1 MFLGALSGFTV
12 AVTADR
18 RAEEQA
24 QLIARR
30 GGEVTFGPVIKTKPL
45 ADEAAL
51 EEATRQLLIDPPD
64 VAVLS
69 TALGVRGWFSAVEAL
84 GLADDLSQVLDAA
97 EVIVRGPKASGAALT
112 AGVDVDWQATS
123 ATYREIVEY
132 MAARPTVDAAGKPIR
147 VAVQLDGDPRSS
159 LAARL
164 SGLGYDV
171 VTVPVYEWHLPDDLT
186 AAERVVSA
194 VADGTV
200 DAVTFTSAHAVTNFA
215 VIADRVGLLS
225 EVLASVSRGTVA
237 VVCVG
242 PVTAERARSV
252 GFESCIEPANAR
264 LGAMVQALVSAFSN
278 RVVEVDLDGTPVL
291 MQGRLV
297 SVGGGEPVRLTERER
312 AVLGLLAKRPGAV
325 VSKQT
330 LLEQVWAGES
340 DDHVVEVTI
349 GRLRRRLGDA
359 GGSIETVVR
368 RGYRL
373 AVR

>member
-123 ATYREIVEY
+123 ATYREVVEY
-132 MAARPTVDAAGKPIR
+132 MAARPTVDASGKAIR

-291 MQGRLV
+291 MQGRMV
-297 SVGGGEPVRLTERER
+297 SVGDGEPVRLTERER

>member
-1 MFLGALSGFTV
+1 
-12 AVTADR
+12 
-18 RAEEQA
+18 
-24 QLIARR
+24 
-30 GGEVTFGPVIKTKPL
+30 
-45 ADEAAL
+45 
-51 EEATRQLLIDPPD
+51 
-64 VAVLS
+64 
-69 TALGVRGWFSAVEAL
+69 
-84 GLADDLSQVLDAA
+84 
-97 EVIVRGPKASGAALT
+97 
-112 AGVDVDWQATS
+112 
-123 ATYREIVEY
+123 
-132 MAARPTVDAAGKPIR
+132 
-147 VAVQLDGDPRSS
+147 
-159 LAARL
+159 
-164 SGLGYDV
+164 
-171 VTVPVYEWHLPDDLT
+171 
-186 AAERVVSA
+186 
-194 VADGTV
+194 
-200 DAVTFTSAHAVTNFA
+200 
-215 VIADRVGLLS
+215 
-225 EVLASVSRGTVA
+225 LASVSRGTVA

-291 MQGRLV
+291 MQGRMV
-297 SVGGGEPVRLTERER
+297 SVGDGEPVRLTERER